1 MNIFK
6 RIFVF
11 LCLVIIIQL
20 NLCPSSY
27 AHKSQSTEFYHQIW
41 QLVRDNYYDPNF
53 HGVNWKQYEHKYDK
67 QIKSMADAYRYSN
80 YMLSSLEDPYT
91 RLLDP
96 SAYGDESDAI
106 DSKVVGI
113 GINIQQS
120 KADGS
125 LVITR
130 TLEDSP
136 AYEAG
141 LKEDDVLIS
150 IDNHNAV
157 GLNPEQAAELIR
169 GAAGTKLDV
178 VVRRQNTNLAFNIE
192 RRQITIHPVTAKKI
206 SDDIGYIQLSTFI
219 SGDAAKEFKNAL
231 NKLSST
237 KGIILDLRS
246 NPGGLLSNA
255 FKIAS
260 MLLPQGNI
268 VTTISRTDC
277 ATNYTSGK
285 CLTDMPIVVLVD
297 EESASASEILA
308 GALKDNSR
316 ALIVGTRTY
325 GKGLVQEINQLPGG
339 AAVHIT
345 VSKYLTPSGLDI
357 NKIGISPDVVVQNKA
372 EQLATAKQYLTQQ
385 IAYRNHNNTSLA
397 NTAVAIK

>member
-1 MNIFK
+1 MNMFK
-6 RIFVF
+6 RIARF
-11 LCLVIIIQL
+11 LLLIIVLQFNL
-20 NLCPSSY
+20 NLSSF
-27 AHKSQSTEFYHQIW
+27 AHKSQYTEFYHQIW
-41 QLVRDNYYDPNF
+41 QLVRDNYYDANF

-67 QIKSMADAYRYSN
+67 QIKTQQDAYRYSN
-80 YMLSSLEDPYT
+80 LMLSSLEDPYT

-96 SAYGDESDAI
+96 TAFGDESDAI
-106 DSKVVGI
+106 DSRVVGI

-120 KADGS
+120 KSTGY

-130 TLEDSP
+130 TLDDSP
-136 AYEAG
+136 AALAG
-141 LKEDDVLIS
+141 LREGDELIS
-150 IDNHNAV
+150 IDNHNSI

-169 GAAGTKLDV
+169 GKAGTTLDMI
-178 VVRRQNTNLAFNIE
+178 VRRHDDNLKFIIE
-192 RRQITIHPVTAKKI
+192 RQQITIHPVTAKRLN
-206 SDDIGYIQLSTFI
+206 DDIGYIQLSTFI
-219 SGDAAKEFKNAL
+219 SGDAASEFKAAL
-231 NKLSST
+231 NKLAST

-277 ATNYTSGK
+277 ATNYTNGK
-285 CLTDMPIVVLVD
+285 NLTNNPIVVLVD

-325 GKGLVQEINQLPGG
+325 GKGLVQEINQLPFG

-372 EQLATAKQYLTQQ
+372 EQLAVAKQYLNQQ
-385 IAYRNHNNTSLA
+385 IAYRNSNNNLA
-397 NTAVAIK
+397 NSSVALK